1 MLSFLTLLQILNVR
15 WIDAGMLMITQC
27 SDLNCCDD
35 CEVTQTE
42 ILDFDGLCRS
52 NGEGLFETR
61 TCHSGLHYTHRL
73 YISDICAGPPI
84 STVTS
89 GRCYTHGYFATSH
102 YYQCDEFD
110 MEGLLL
116 GPTKSDD
123 DVSANGNAQSYMYII
138 ASFVV
143 LLVFFSGLV
152 GGYLV
157 HNRRKYKCK
166 ETLVDD
172 QNEH

>member
-1 MLSFLTLLQILNVR
+1 MLSFLCLLQILYAR
-15 WIDAGMLMITQC
+15 CILSGMLMITQC
-27 SDLNCCDD
+27 SDLHCCDD

-61 TCHSGLHYTHRL
+61 TCHNGLHYTHKL
-73 YISDICAGPPI
+73 YLSDICAEPPI

-102 YYQCDEFD
+102 YYQCDELD
-110 MEGLLL
+110 IQGLLL
-116 GPTKSDD
+116 GPTKRDE
-123 DVSANGNAQSYMYII
+123 DVSTNGNAQSYMYIV

-143 LLVFFSGLV
+143 LLVFLCGLI
-152 GGYLV
+152 GGYFV
-157 HNRRKYKCK
+157 NNRRKYKSR